1 VRIDGT
7 EVVSIPRATAFRGIT
22 DPELLR
28 ACTPGLTR
36 LDETTPGHFDAVLE
50 LQLPAING
58 RFEGSVD
65 FLEREE
71 PNRVK
76 LRVKGKGAPGFV
88 DGTAEI
94 KLEDAPNGGTKVV
107 YVAEL
112 QIGGQVARLGQRMIF
127 GVTREMAGQ
136 FFEQLERHYNQTKWR
151 AEQAAAAAPS
161 ARPSAAMS
169 GFQLAWRTL
178 LNLLGL
184 SRRS

>member
-1 VRIDGT
+1 MRIDGT
-7 EVVSIPRATAFRGIT
+7 EVVSIPREVAWRGVT

-28 ACTPGLTR
+28 ACTPGLKK
-36 LDETTPGHFDAVLE
+36 LDETSPGHFDAVLE
-50 LQLPAING
+50 LALPAVNG

-65 FLEREE
+65 LLEQDE

-76 LRVKGKGAPGFV
+76 MRIKGKGAPGFV

-94 KLEDAPNGGTKVV
+94 SLEDAPNGGTKVV

-112 QIGGQVARLGQRMIF
+112 QIGGQIARLGQRMIF

-136 FFEQLERHYNQTKWR
+136 FFEALERHYNQSKWR
-151 AEQAAAAAPS
+151 ERQAAAAAPGQPG
-161 ARPSAAMS
+161 ALMS
-169 GFQLAWRTL
+169 GLQLGWRTL

>member
-7 EVVSIPRATAFRGIT
+7 EVVSIPRAMAWRGVT
-22 DPELLR
+22 EPELLR
-28 ACTPGLTR
+28 ACTPGLSR

-50 LQLPAING
+50 LTLPAVNG

-65 FLEREE
+65 VLERDE

-76 LRVKGKGAPGFV
+76 MRIKGKGAPGFV

-107 YVAEL
+107 YVADV

-127 GVTREMAGQ
+127 GATREMAGQ
-136 FFEQLERHYNQTKWR
+136 FFEALERHYNQSKWR
-151 AEQAAAAAPS
+151 AEQAAANAPKPRG
-161 ARPSAAMS
+161 AFFA
-169 GFQLAWRTL
+169 GLQLAWRLL
-178 LNLLGL
+178 LNRLGL